1 MHQTA
6 LTRRGR
12 KQFRQGSQQAVMP
25 IGHDQID
32 LRRPSCAHILQE
44 AQPSLLAFLGTRSQC
59 ENLFVAFQIHAQ
71 GGQNDRGI
79 GFFPMPNAEMHAIE
93 VEHSPMRLQRT
104 LSPRLIL
111 VGEALVEPTDRA
123 GDFERL
129 P

>member
-1 MHQTA
+1 
-6 LTRRGR
+6 
-12 KQFRQGSQQAVMP
+12 MP

-32 LRRPSCAHILQE
+32 LGCASCTQILQQAE
-44 AQPSLLAFLGTRSQC
+44 PSLLAFLGTRTPR

-79 GFFPMPNAEMHAIE
+79 GFVPMPNAEMHAIE

-123 GDFERL
+123 GTGSDS
-129 P
+129 